1 LGVTVFT
8 NNKDIVLYSDVI
20 VIAVKPHQVLSVL
33 DELKEI
39 FKGFTQNKSSIGTN
53 VMPKNMRPLIVSV
66 ATAVTLKQ
74 LEEKTEVSWNMS
86 GQSMEGHLPVV
97 RCLPTLA
104 CSVRAGVTAYTSGR
118 YCNEQNLKN
127 FLTIFNTCGHSE
139 EVPESYIDGFT
150 SFSGSGIAFMGLVLE
165 ALSDGGVLVGLP
177 RPMADRV
184 AAHTMMS
191 TAKLIIES
199 GLSPAEVR
207 TRVAS
212 PGGTTIHG
220 LKVMEEKGVRGAV
233 MDAVLRATQ
242 RAKELQP
249 K

>member
-104 CSVRAGVTAYTSGR
+104 CSGNYQ
-118 YCNEQNLKN
+118 YL
-127 FLTIFNTCGHSE
+127 
-139 EVPESYIDGFT
+139 
-150 SFSGSGIAFMGLVLE
+150 
-165 ALSDGGVLVGLP
+165 
-177 RPMADRV
+177 
-184 AAHTMMS
+184 
-191 TAKLIIES
+191 
-199 GLSPAEVR
+199 
-207 TRVAS
+207 
-212 PGGTTIHG
+212 
-220 LKVMEEKGVRGAV
+220 
-233 MDAVLRATQ
+233 
-242 RAKELQP
+242 
-249 K
+249 